1 MQWNILLFVIKL
13 CRVDR
18 LPYVLYRI
26 RYQYS
31 ADILAQLDNDWN
43 YFC

>member
-1 MQWNILLFVIKL
+1 MQWNILLYVIKL
-13 CRVDR
+13 CCVDR

-26 RYQYS
+26 RYLCS
-31 ADILAQLDNDWN
+31 ADISAQLDNHWN